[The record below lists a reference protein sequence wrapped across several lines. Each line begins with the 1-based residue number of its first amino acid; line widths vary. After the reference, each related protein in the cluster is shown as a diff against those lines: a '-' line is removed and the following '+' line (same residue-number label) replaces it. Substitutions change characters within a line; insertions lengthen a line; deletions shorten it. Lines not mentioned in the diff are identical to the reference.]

1 MLLKVVCQLCGKV
14 TTIDV
19 DKPIGSFP
27 RWEYYKLSDFFD
39 KSIVDPYQ
47 NYEIWICDECH
58 RRVSTFT
65 GLCRDG
71 ETGEYEEDW
80 EIDYEKLTE
89 LLRESLRLEEG

>member
-19 DKPIGSFP
+19 DKPIGSFS
-27 RWEYYKLSDFFD
+27 RWEYYKLGDFFD
-39 KSIVDPYQ
+39 RDIMDPYQ

-65 GLCRDG
+65 GLCRDR

-89 LLRESLRLEEG
+89 LLRESLRLEEV